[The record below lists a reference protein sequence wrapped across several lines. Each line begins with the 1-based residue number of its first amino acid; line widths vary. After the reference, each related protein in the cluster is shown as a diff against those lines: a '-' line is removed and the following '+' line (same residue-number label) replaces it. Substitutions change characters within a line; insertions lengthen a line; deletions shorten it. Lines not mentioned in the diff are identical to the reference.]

1 MSYYYI
7 GHFSKFIQPGA
18 KRILAS
24 GFSKNLEV
32 VAFMNP
38 GGEKIL
44 IILNESD
51 KEIPFTVTDNVL
63 SGEIIIK
70 EHSIMT
76 LCW

>member
-1 MSYYYI
+1 
-7 GHFSKFIQPGA
+7 
-18 KRILAS
+18 
-24 GFSKNLEV
+24 
-32 VAFMNP
+32 MNP